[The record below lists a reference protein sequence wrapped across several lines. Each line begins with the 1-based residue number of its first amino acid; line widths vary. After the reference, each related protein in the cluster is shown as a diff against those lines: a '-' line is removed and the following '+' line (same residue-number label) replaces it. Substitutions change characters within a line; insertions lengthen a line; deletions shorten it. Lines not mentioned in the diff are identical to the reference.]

1 MEPCGILDSR
11 ETKIISE
18 LVDRRIAEMER
29 NNFCIITNADRENIE
44 RDIKNELFLKTGK
57 AL

>member
-1 MEPCGILDSR
+1 MEPGGILDSR

-18 LVDRRIAEMER
+18 LVDMRIAEIER
-29 NNFCIITNADRENIE
+29 DHFCIITNADRENIE

-57 AL
+57 VL

>member
-57 AL
+57 VL

>member
-29 NNFCIITNADRENIE
+29 DHFCIITNAERDEIE
-44 RDIKNELFLKTGK
+44 RNIKNELFLKAGK
-57 AL
+57 VL